1 MLWYVSETLLSGA
14 QGAHSRRRKPSWAA
28 RTPGEGRVHWRG
40 HGVMWSARRSKAKQ
54 GDDCSAGEQSPLLE
68 HTAVGNIGT
77 GKPAR
82 AK

>member
-1 MLWYVSETLLSGA
+1 
-14 QGAHSRRRKPSWAA
+14 
-28 RTPGEGRVHWRG
+28 
-40 HGVMWSARRSKAKQ
+40 MWSARRSKAKQ
-54 GDDCSAGEQSPLLE
+54 GDDCSAGEQSPVLE